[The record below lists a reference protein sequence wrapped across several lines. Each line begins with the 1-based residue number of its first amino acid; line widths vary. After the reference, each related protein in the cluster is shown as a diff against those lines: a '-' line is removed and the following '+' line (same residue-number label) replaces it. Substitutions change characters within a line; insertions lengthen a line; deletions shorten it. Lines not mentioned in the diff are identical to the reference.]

1 MERSGTEVN
10 STGSA
15 PTPMKLTNQT
25 GQTVSAV
32 TKAVTQSDSPT
43 RQELLRLIQQAAETS
58 SLVSKVGV
66 AAEAEV
72 AAEVEAEADFG
83 DELSADEIFQRAETA
98 RKEAEAALA
107 SAAVAATAVTA
118 AVAVAVAKEVEAARA
133 RAAWARAAAVVAEAL
148 RVEQVAALQAAEKVA
163 AAEATEAAAAE
174 THNVAMAALH
184 DDVDAKNETL
194 NVSAYQHPVVAA
206 PQEAEKAKAAV
217 WAAPVADAPA
227 AAEMSDSAAEMSDS
241 AYEKAAVEKEA
252 AEWVAPSLYEA
263 SSLQQASSLRS
274 STEDYEDVG
283 AEDETPNAKDETP
296 NAEDETPNAKDE
308 TPNAKDE
315 TPNAKDWW
323 EKASPVIESAF
334 DKVRSA
340 VSDASP
346 IIAAKVKSFLGDH
359 FGIDAERLT
368 AEEAA
373 ASAVDKAVTKAA
385 AAEAATAE
393 AAADAAAAAAAAAV
407 AAAAAKEAEEA
418 RAAMALE
425 VIAAA
430 MAEALRAQA
439 AWQVAEKAS
448 AAAEA
453 EAAESAVAEAAAA
466 DEAAPKA
473 KATSMATKYVTAV
486 GQEASPRSMMSHL
499 DGVVVETS
507 LSPAESHPG
516 GAVLGTDLGTDS
528 PAESHPESV
537 PKTAPAESHPEQRVS
552 AQVGAQ
558 DSASRLLRDACAL
571 MLLGLGVALLWM
583 ACAEVLPPYG
593 ALSWARAGRALDDTW
608 GAASGAFAHA
618 RARIGQLSW
627 SDVVDGADAAAV
639 ALSSLA
645 QTLAKRGALT
655 WGAASGAF
663 AALSSLAQT
672 LAKRGALARASLL
685 IAGRA
690 QLCAQLDLLCEAARR
705 DAAEREA
712 AAAYLPQLVEFASK
726 VWTEARSGLT
736 SALS

>member
-1 MERSGTEVN
+1 
-10 STGSA
+10 
-15 PTPMKLTNQT
+15 MKLTTQT

-32 TKAVTQSDSPT
+32 TKAVTQSESPT

-58 SLVSKVGV
+58 LLVSKVGV
-66 AAEAEV
+66 AAEAEI
-72 AAEVEAEADFG
+72 AAEVEAEAAFG
-83 DELSADEIFQRAETA
+83 DEFSADEIFQRAETA

-133 RAAWARAAAVVAEAL
+133 RAAWARAAAAVAEAL

-163 AAEATEAAAAE
+163 AAEATEAAEAAE
-174 THNVAMAALH
+174 AAAAEIHDGFVCSREPPRPLAEAALH
-184 DDVDAKNETL
+184 ENVGAKNETL
-194 NVSAYQHPVVAA
+194 NASAYRLDQHPKVAA
-206 PQEAEKAKAAV
+206 PQEVEKAKAAE
-217 WAAPVADAPA
+217 WAAPVADAQA
-227 AAEMSDSAAEMSDS
+227 AAEKADSAH
-241 AYEKAAVEKEA
+241 EKAAVDKEA
-252 AEWVAPSLYEA
+252 AEWVASSLYEA
-263 SSLQQASSLRS
+263 SSLQEASSMRS

-283 AEDETPNAKDETP
+283 AEDETLNAEDETLNAKDETL
-296 NAEDETPNAKDE
+296 
-308 TPNAKDE
+308 
-315 TPNAKDWW
+315 NAKDWW
-323 EKASPVIESAF
+323 EKASPAIESAF

-359 FGIDAERLT
+359 FGIDAE
-368 AEEAA
+368 EAA
-373 ASAVDKAVTKAA
+373 ASAVDKAVTKTA
-385 AAEAATAE
+385 AAEAAAAE
-393 AAADAAAAAAAAAV
+393 DAAAAAAAAAAAV

-430 MAEALRAQA
+430 MAKALRVQA
-439 AWQVAEKAS
+439 AWQVAKKAS

-453 EAAESAVAEAAAA
+453 EAAESAVDEAATT
-466 DEAAPKA
+466 DEAAPEA
-473 KATSMATKYVTAV
+473 KATAMANKYATAAA
-486 GQEASPRSMMSHL
+486 QEASPRSMMSHL
-499 DGVVVETS
+499 DGVVDVTS
-507 LSPAESHPG
+507 LSSHSQLVDVTSLSAAESHPQ
-516 GAVLGTDLGTDS
+516 
-528 PAESHPESV
+528 
-537 PKTAPAESHPEQRVS
+537 QRVS
-552 AQVGAQ
+552 AQA
-558 DSASRLLRDACAL
+558 SASRVLRDACAL

-583 ACAEVLPPYG
+583 ACAEVLPPDG
-593 ALSWARAGRALDDTW
+593 ALSWAWALRVLDDTW

-618 RARIGQLSW
+618 RTRIGQLSW

-645 QTLAKRGALT
+645 QTLAKRGAI
-655 WGAASGAF
+655 
-663 AALSSLAQT
+663 
-672 LAKRGALARASLL
+672 ARASLL

-690 QLCAQLDLLCEAARR
+690 RLCAQLDLLCEAARR

-712 AAAYLPQLVEFASK
+712 AAAYFPQLVEFASK

>member
-1 MERSGTEVN
+1 MELSGGSEVN

-15 PTPMKLTNQT
+15 PAPTPMKLTNQTPMKLTNQT

-194 NVSAYQHPVVAA
+194 NVSAYRLDQHPIVAA
-206 PQEAEKAKAAV
+206 PQEAEKAKAAE

-227 AAEMSDSAAEMSDS
+227 AAEMSDS

-283 AEDETPNAKDETP
+283 AEDETPNAEDETLNAKDETP
-296 NAEDETPNAKDE
+296 NAEDETL
-308 TPNAKDE
+308 
-315 TPNAKDWW
+315 NAKDWW
-323 EKASPVIESAF
+323 EKASPAIESAF
-334 DKVRSA
+334 DKVRSV

-385 AAEAATAE
+385 AAEAAAAE

-507 LSPAESHPG
+507 LSPAETH
-516 GAVLGTDLGTDS
+516 
-528 PAESHPESV
+528 
-537 PKTAPAESHPEQRVS
+537 
-552 AQVGAQ
+552 QVGAQ
-558 DSASRLLRDACAL
+558 DSASRVLRDACAL

>member
-1 MERSGTEVN
+1 MELSGSEVN

-15 PTPMKLTNQT
+15 PAPTPMKLTNQTPMKLTNQT

-148 RVEQVAALQAAEKVA
+148 RIEQVAALQAAEKVA

-194 NVSAYQHPVVAA
+194 NVSAYRLDQHPIVAA
-206 PQEAEKAKAAV
+206 PQEAEKAKAAE

-227 AAEMSDSAAEMSDS
+227 AAEMSDS

-283 AEDETPNAKDETP
+283 AEDETPNAEDETLNAKDETP
-296 NAEDETPNAKDE
+296 NAEDETL
-308 TPNAKDE
+308 
-315 TPNAKDWW
+315 NAKDWW
-323 EKASPVIESAF
+323 EKASPAIESAF
-334 DKVRSA
+334 DKVRSV

-385 AAEAATAE
+385 AAEAAAAE

-507 LSPAESHPG
+507 LSPA
-516 GAVLGTDLGTDS
+516 D
-528 PAESHPESV
+528 
-537 PKTAPAESHPEQRVS
+537 SHPEQRVS

-558 DSASRLLRDACAL
+558 DSASRVLRDACAL

>member
-1 MERSGTEVN
+1 M
-10 STGSA
+10 
-15 PTPMKLTNQT
+15 
-25 GQTVSAV
+25 SAV

-194 NVSAYQHPVVAA
+194 NVSAYRLDQHPIVAA
-206 PQEAEKAKAAV
+206 PQEAEKAKAAE

-227 AAEMSDSAAEMSDS
+227 AAEMSDSAAEMSDSAAEMSDS

-283 AEDETPNAKDETP
+283 AEDGTPNAEDETLNAKDETP
-296 NAEDETPNAKDE
+296 NAEDETL
-308 TPNAKDE
+308 
-315 TPNAKDWW
+315 NAKDWW
-323 EKASPVIESAF
+323 EKASPAIESAF
-334 DKVRSA
+334 DKVRSV

-385 AAEAATAE
+385 AAEAAAAE

-507 LSPAESHPG
+507 LPNLVETSLSPAETH
-516 GAVLGTDLGTDS
+516 
-528 PAESHPESV
+528 
-537 PKTAPAESHPEQRVS
+537 
-552 AQVGAQ
+552 QVGAQ
-558 DSASRLLRDACAL
+558 DSASRVLRVACAL

-593 ALSWARAGRALDDTW
+593 ALSWARAGRALDD
-608 GAASGAFAHA
+608 
-618 RARIGQLSW
+618 
-627 SDVVDGADAAAV
+627 
-639 ALSSLA
+639 
-645 QTLAKRGALT
+645 T

>member
-1 MERSGTEVN
+1 
-10 STGSA
+10 
-15 PTPMKLTNQT
+15 MKLTNQT

-227 AAEMSDSAAEMSDS
+227 AAEMSDSA
-241 AYEKAAVEKEA
+241 YEKAAVEKEA

-385 AAEAATAE
+385 AAEAAAAE

-507 LSPAESHPG
+507 LSPA
-516 GAVLGTDLGTDS
+516 D
-528 PAESHPESV
+528 
-537 PKTAPAESHPEQRVS
+537 SHPEQRVS

-558 DSASRLLRDACAL
+558 DSASRVLRDACAL

>member
-1 MERSGTEVN
+1 MELSGSEVN
-10 STGSA
+10 STGSAPA

-25 GQTVSAV
+25 PMKLTNQTVSAV

-194 NVSAYQHPVVAA
+194 NVSAYRLDQHPIVAA
-206 PQEAEKAKAAV
+206 PQEAEKAKAAE

-227 AAEMSDSAAEMSDS
+227 AAEMSDS

-283 AEDETPNAKDETP
+283 AEDETL
-296 NAEDETPNAKDE
+296 NAEDETLNAE
-308 TPNAKDE
+308 
-315 TPNAKDWW
+315 DWW
-323 EKASPVIESAF
+323 EKASPAIESAF
-334 DKVRSA
+334 DKVRSV

-385 AAEAATAE
+385 AAEAAAAE

-507 LSPAESHPG
+507 LSPAESHPDRTQI
-516 GAVLGTDLGTDS
+516 ALS

-537 PKTAPAESHPEQRVS
+537 PKTAPADSHPEQRVS

-558 DSASRLLRDACAL
+558 DSASRVLRDACAL

>member
-1 MERSGTEVN
+1 
-10 STGSA
+10 
-15 PTPMKLTNQT
+15 MKLTTQT

-32 TKAVTQSDSPT
+32 TKAVTQSESPT

-58 SLVSKVGV
+58 LLVSKVGV
-66 AAEAEV
+66 AAEAEI
-72 AAEVEAEADFG
+72 AAEVEAEAAFG
-83 DELSADEIFQRAETA
+83 DEFSADQIFQRAETA

-194 NVSAYQHPVVAA
+194 NVSAYRLDQHPIVAA
-206 PQEAEKAKAAV
+206 PQEAEKAKAAE

-227 AAEMSDSAAEMSDS
+227 AAEMSDS

-283 AEDETPNAKDETP
+283 AEDETLNAKDETP
-296 NAEDETPNAKDE
+296 NAEDETL
-308 TPNAKDE
+308 
-315 TPNAKDWW
+315 NAKDWW
-323 EKASPVIESAF
+323 EKASPAIESAF
-334 DKVRSA
+334 DKVRSV

-385 AAEAATAE
+385 AAEAAAAE

-507 LSPAESHPG
+507 LSPA
-516 GAVLGTDLGTDS
+516 D
-528 PAESHPESV
+528 
-537 PKTAPAESHPEQRVS
+537 SHPEQRVS

-558 DSASRLLRDACAL
+558 DSASRVLRDACAL

>member
-1 MERSGTEVN
+1 
-10 STGSA
+10 
-15 PTPMKLTNQT
+15 MKLTTQT

-32 TKAVTQSDSPT
+32 TKAVTQSESPT

-58 SLVSKVGV
+58 LLVSKVGV
-66 AAEAEV
+66 AAEAEI
-72 AAEVEAEADFG
+72 AAEVEAEAAFG
-83 DELSADEIFQRAETA
+83 DEFSADEIFQRAETA

-133 RAAWARAAAVVAEAL
+133 RAAWARAAAAVAEAL

-163 AAEATEAAAAE
+163 AAEATEAAEAAE
-174 THNVAMAALH
+174 AAAAEIHDGFVCSREPPRPLAEAALH
-184 DDVDAKNETL
+184 ENVGAKNETL
-194 NVSAYQHPVVAA
+194 NASAYRLDQHPKVAA
-206 PQEAEKAKAAV
+206 PQEVEKAKAAE
-217 WAAPVADAPA
+217 WAAPVADAQA
-227 AAEMSDSAAEMSDS
+227 AAEKADSAH
-241 AYEKAAVEKEA
+241 EKAAVDKEA
-252 AEWVAPSLYEA
+252 AEWVASSLYEA
-263 SSLQQASSLRS
+263 SSLQEASSMRS

-283 AEDETPNAKDETP
+283 AEDETLNAEDETLNAEDETLNAKDETL
-296 NAEDETPNAKDE
+296 
-308 TPNAKDE
+308 
-315 TPNAKDWW
+315 NAKDWW
-323 EKASPVIESAF
+323 EKASPAIESAF

-359 FGIDAERLT
+359 FGIDAE
-368 AEEAA
+368 EAA
-373 ASAVDKAVTKAA
+373 ASAVDKAVTKTA
-385 AAEAATAE
+385 AAEAAAAE
-393 AAADAAAAAAAAAV
+393 DAAAAAAAAAAV

-430 MAEALRAQA
+430 MAKALRVQA
-439 AWQVAEKAS
+439 AWQVAKKAS

-453 EAAESAVAEAAAA
+453 EAAESAVDEAATT
-466 DEAAPKA
+466 DEAAPEA
-473 KATSMATKYVTAV
+473 KATAMANKYATAV
-486 GQEASPRSMMSHL
+486 AQEASPRSMMSHL
-499 DGVVVETS
+499 DGVVDVTS
-507 LSPAESHPG
+507 LSSHSQLVDVTSLSAAESHPQ
-516 GAVLGTDLGTDS
+516 
-528 PAESHPESV
+528 
-537 PKTAPAESHPEQRVS
+537 QRVS
-552 AQVGAQ
+552 AQA
-558 DSASRLLRDACAL
+558 SASRVLRDACAL

-583 ACAEVLPPYG
+583 ACAEVLPPDG
-593 ALSWARAGRALDDTW
+593 ALSWAWALRVLDDTW

-618 RARIGQLSW
+618 RTRIGQLSW

-645 QTLAKRGALT
+645 QTLAK
-655 WGAASGAF
+655 
-663 AALSSLAQT
+663 Q
-672 LAKRGALARASLL
+672 GALARASLL

-690 QLCAQLDLLCEAARR
+690 RLCAQLDLLCEAARR

-712 AAAYLPQLVEFASK
+712 AAAYFPQLVEFASK

>member
-296 NAEDETPNAKDE
+296 NA
-308 TPNAKDE
+308 
-315 TPNAKDWW
+315 KDWW

-507 LSPAESHPG
+507 LSPA
-516 GAVLGTDLGTDS
+516 D
-528 PAESHPESV
+528 
-537 PKTAPAESHPEQRVS
+537 SHPEQRVS

-558 DSASRLLRDACAL
+558 DSASRVLRDACAL

>member
-1 MERSGTEVN
+1 MPPMESGSSEVTLP
-10 STGSA
+10 SGSA
-15 PTPMKLTNQT
+15 AAPSTPMKLTTQT

-32 TKAVTQSDSPT
+32 TKAVTQSESPT

-58 SLVSKVGV
+58 LLVSKVGV
-66 AAEAEV
+66 AAEAEI
-72 AAEVEAEADFG
+72 AAEVEAEAAFG
-83 DELSADEIFQRAETA
+83 DEFSADEIFQRAETA

-133 RAAWARAAAVVAEAL
+133 RAAWARAAAAVAEAL

-163 AAEATEAAAAE
+163 AAEATEAAEAAE
-174 THNVAMAALH
+174 AAAAEIHDGFVCSREPPRPLAEAALH
-184 DDVDAKNETL
+184 ENVGAKNETL
-194 NVSAYQHPVVAA
+194 NASAYRLDQHPKVAA
-206 PQEAEKAKAAV
+206 PQEVEKAKAAE
-217 WAAPVADAPA
+217 WAAPVADAQA
-227 AAEMSDSAAEMSDS
+227 AAEKADSAH
-241 AYEKAAVEKEA
+241 EKAAVDKEA
-252 AEWVAPSLYEA
+252 AEWVASSLYEA
-263 SSLQQASSLRS
+263 SSLQQASSMRS

-283 AEDETPNAKDETP
+283 AEDETLNAEDETLNAKDETL
-296 NAEDETPNAKDE
+296 
-308 TPNAKDE
+308 
-315 TPNAKDWW
+315 NAKDWW
-323 EKASPVIESAF
+323 EKASPAIESAF

-359 FGIDAERLT
+359 FGIDAE
-368 AEEAA
+368 EAA
-373 ASAVDKAVTKAA
+373 ASAVDKAVTKTA
-385 AAEAATAE
+385 AAEAAAAE
-393 AAADAAAAAAAAAV
+393 DAAAAAAAAAAV

-430 MAEALRAQA
+430 MAKALRVQA
-439 AWQVAEKAS
+439 AWQVAKKAS

-453 EAAESAVAEAAAA
+453 EAAESAVDEAATT
-466 DEAAPKA
+466 DEAAPEA
-473 KATSMATKYVTAV
+473 KATAMANKYATAV
-486 GQEASPRSMMSHL
+486 AQEASPRSMMSHL
-499 DGVVVETS
+499 DGVVDVTS
-507 LSPAESHPG
+507 LSSHSQLVDVTSLSAAESHPQ
-516 GAVLGTDLGTDS
+516 
-528 PAESHPESV
+528 
-537 PKTAPAESHPEQRVS
+537 QRVS
-552 AQVGAQ
+552 AQA
-558 DSASRLLRDACAL
+558 SASRVLRDACAL

-583 ACAEVLPPYG
+583 ACAEVLPPDG
-593 ALSWARAGRALDDTW
+593 ALSWAWAVRALDDTW

-618 RARIGQLSW
+618 RTRIGQLSW

-645 QTLAKRGALT
+645 QTLAKRGAL
-655 WGAASGAF
+655 
-663 AALSSLAQT
+663 
-672 LAKRGALARASLL
+672 ARASLL

-690 QLCAQLDLLCEAARR
+690 RLCAQLDLLCEAARR

-712 AAAYLPQLVEFASK
+712 AAAYFPQLVEFASK

>member
-1 MERSGTEVN
+1 MELSGSEAN
-10 STGSA
+10 SGSA
-15 PTPMKLTNQT
+15 PTPMKLTN
-25 GQTVSAV
+25 QTVSAV

-58 SLVSKVGV
+58 LLVSKVGV
-66 AAEAEV
+66 AAEAEI

-194 NVSAYQHPVVAA
+194 NVSAYRLDQHPIVAA
-206 PQEAEKAKAAV
+206 PQEAEKAKAAE

-283 AEDETPNAKDETP
+283 AEDETPNAKDETL
-296 NAEDETPNAKDE
+296 NAKDE
-308 TPNAKDE
+308 TPNAEDE
-315 TPNAKDWW
+315 TLNAKDWW
-323 EKASPVIESAF
+323 EKASPAIESAF
-334 DKVRSA
+334 DKVRSV

-385 AAEAATAE
+385 AAEAAAAE

-507 LSPAESHPG
+507 LSPA
-516 GAVLGTDLGTDS
+516 D
-528 PAESHPESV
+528 
-537 PKTAPAESHPEQRVS
+537 SHPEQRVS

-558 DSASRLLRDACAL
+558 DSASRVLRDACAL

-645 QTLAKRGALT
+645 QTLAKRGAL
-655 WGAASGAF
+655 
-663 AALSSLAQT
+663 
-672 LAKRGALARASLL
+672 ARASLL